1 MPMAE
6 RLTTEEGKRVTR
18 HGSGNIEHSLADL
31 QVAELFDWLDELFGL
46 PKTEEM
52 VRTNP
57 GGGGTSTD
65 DRSCRPLAL
74 SCAACGEILPSDTAA
89 GRIKTCHACRRVV
102 RPGEVLGR

>member
-1 MPMAE
+1 MPMVE
-6 RLTTEEGKRVTR
+6 RQTTEEVKRVAR
-18 HGSGNIEHSLADL
+18 HGSGDIERSLADL
-31 QVAELFDWLDELFGL
+31 QVAKQCDWLDELL
-46 PKTEEM
+46 EPTETEEM
-52 VRTNP
+52 DRTNP

-102 RPGEVLGR
+102 RAGEVLG